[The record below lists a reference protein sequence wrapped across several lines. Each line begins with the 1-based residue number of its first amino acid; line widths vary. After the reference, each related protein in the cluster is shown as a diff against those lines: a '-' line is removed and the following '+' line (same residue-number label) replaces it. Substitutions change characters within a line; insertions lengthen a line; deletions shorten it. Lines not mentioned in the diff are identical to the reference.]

1 MRNENRTPIFSF
13 FFFFS
18 ISLSLSLS
26 LSIIPGSS
34 SLKFLSS
41 FHLNL
46 NRALNPFSRTRSH
59 NSHRRSGSG
68 SHNKI
73 RQKGKEKVTRTSS
86 GSLPHGTTNV
96 NPQMQEQRVKSAAL
110 IMDLKP
116 PPVEHIEFIKARHI
130 EFIRKCACIG
140 NSKWFLLLEFGTRTL
155 WNAKRLGLRRVA
167 LSALLLDTVKV
178 ETCESIIV
186 PMNLLKLCKWFAQLL
201 LAVKYLDSNYV
212 LHRDLKN
219 LGKKNEIIP
228 AIFVFGD
235 SIVDT
240 GNNNFIK
247 TIAKCNFPPY
257 GRDFAAGGYKP
268 NGRFSNGLVPSD
280 FIGTNFNYLPLH
292 GAMSLSDQLDK
303 LGEYQKKIREAVG
316 ENRAEKKMPGTVITK
331 YVVANE
337 PGGRKREE
345 IFVDVIGKISVTFN
359 SSGYI
364 LTSEIDGTI
373 QMKSYL
379 TGNPEIR
386 LALNDDL
393 SIGRSDY
400 ASSTA
405 VILDDCNFHE
415 SIHLDSFD
423 TD

>member
-1 MRNENRTPIFSF
+1 
-13 FFFFS
+13 
-18 ISLSLSLS
+18 
-26 LSIIPGSS
+26 
-34 SLKFLSS
+34 
-41 FHLNL
+41 
-46 NRALNPFSRTRSH
+46 
-59 NSHRRSGSG
+59 
-68 SHNKI
+68 
-73 RQKGKEKVTRTSS
+73 
-86 GSLPHGTTNV
+86 
-96 NPQMQEQRVKSAAL
+96 
-110 IMDLKP
+110 
-116 PPVEHIEFIKARHI
+116 
-130 EFIRKCACIG
+130 
-140 NSKWFLLLEFGTRTL
+140 
-155 WNAKRLGLRRVA
+155 
-167 LSALLLDTVKV
+167 
-178 ETCESIIV
+178 
-186 PMNLLKLCKWFAQLL
+186 
-201 LAVKYLDSNYV
+201 
-212 LHRDLKN
+212 
-219 LGKKNEIIP
+219 
-228 AIFVFGD
+228 
-235 SIVDT
+235 
-240 GNNNFIK
+240 
-247 TIAKCNFPPY
+247 
-257 GRDFAAGGYKP
+257 
-268 NGRFSNGLVPSD
+268 
-280 FIGTNFNYLPLH
+280 
-292 GAMSLSDQLDK
+292 MSLSDQLDK